1 MSLTNMQNM
10 LLKEQQL
17 FNLWKQFQI
26 VPEAVKSLKEKEHR
40 RCAQVSLLG
49 LIIRK
54 WKIWAWPKLKTENVL
69 ASAASMCFFFPG
81 FYCDILIIK
90 RWALWTKYPEY
101 PLSLLCTRPNQTLQL
116 TLFSTH
122 STLAALSFTLFFT
135 SLLLW
140 IVDLQIR
147 LVPWHGWI
155 KKQMLTF

>member
-1 MSLTNMQNM
+1 MRMSLTNMQNM

-69 ASAASMCFFFPG
+69 ASAASMCFFF
-81 FYCDILIIK
+81 
-90 RWALWTKYPEY
+90 
-101 PLSLLCTRPNQTLQL
+101 
-116 TLFSTH
+116 
-122 STLAALSFTLFFT
+122 LAFIATY
-135 SLLLW
+135 
-140 IVDLQIR
+140 
-147 LVPWHGWI
+147 
-155 KKQMLTF
+155 